1 MLLIHNLLTSSAIAL
16 QRFGVAVPKHDET
29 ITLSHPSKSDPDGP
43 EFSFALIAVLLSVPH
58 QFNHTQ

>member
-1 MLLIHNLLTSSAIAL
+1 MTSSAIAL

-29 ITLSHPSKSDPDGP
+29 ITLSHPSRSDPDGP

-58 QFNHTQ
+58 